1 MPFKKGES
9 GNPDGR
15 KKGSKNKASKI
26 GQDKIADFLNNGGYD
41 TLMKEINELD
51 GHYKVNALIKLIEF
65 VVPKQKAVEHKGDNQ
80 IGTITVNFDSSN
92 TMPPITSENDL
103 FDDD

>member
-1 MPFKKGES
+1 MAKFQKGE
-9 GNPDGR
+9 GGR
-15 KKGSKNKASKI
+15 PKGAKNKSTKL
-26 GQDKIADFLNNGGYD
+26 GQAKIASFLDNGGYD
-41 TLMKEINELD
+41 DLMQEIARLEGKD
-51 GHYKVNALIKLIEF
+51 KVHAYIKLIEF
-65 VVPKQKAVEHKGDNQ
+65 VVPKQKAVEHKGDNA